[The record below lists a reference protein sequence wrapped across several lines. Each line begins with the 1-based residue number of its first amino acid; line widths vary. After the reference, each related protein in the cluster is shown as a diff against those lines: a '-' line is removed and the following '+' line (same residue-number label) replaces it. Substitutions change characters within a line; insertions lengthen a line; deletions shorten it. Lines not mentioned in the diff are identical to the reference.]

1 MSTELAK
8 ATTPEQVLDYE
19 RRIAAYEAYMRAA
32 GFDQGDLHEV
42 NEHRMRARWR
52 LGQML
57 AAIGAK
63 RGGSKGRPAL
73 LKGLL
78 ARLKLES
85 KRAQEAQRLGTMPK
99 VELEKRFRELRES
112 GEFATITWLIAQ
124 AYPFWHKERRRQ
136 RHAAIKSK
144 AQASRADHGFGPF
157 PLIYADPPWHFKT
170 YSEAGGGRSADQHYP
185 TLPDDEIL
193 DFRIEGRPVRDIAY
207 DDAMLFLWCTSSNL
221 PLALRVMQA
230 WGFEFKSSAVWIKEG
245 ESGRLQ
251 VGLGQIFRNAHEL
264 LLYGA
269 RGDVAG
275 PVEAP
280 LSVFKYPR
288 TKHSAKPPEI
298 RAAIERMYPDLA
310 DNRLELFARGK
321 IPGWITFGFEA

>member
-1 MSTELAK
+1 M
-8 ATTPEQVLDYE
+8 LDFE

-57 AAIGAK
+57 AALGAK

-73 LKGLL
+73 LKDVL

-85 KRAQEAQRLGTMPK
+85 KRALEAQRLGTMPK
-99 VELEKRFRELRES
+99 IELEKRFRELRES
-112 GEFATITWLIAQ
+112 GEFATIAWLIGQAQ
-124 AYPFWHKERRRQ
+124 PFWHKEQRRQ
-136 RHAAIKSK
+136 RHATINAK
-144 AQASRADHGFGPF
+144 AGAARTPHSLGPF

-170 YSEAGGGRSADQHYP
+170 YSQAGGGRSPDQHYP
-185 TLPDDEIL
+185 TLQDDEIVNFKI
-193 DFRIEGRPVRDIAY
+193 DSHPIRAIAH

-221 PLALRVMQA
+221 QLALHVMNA

-251 VGLGQIFRNAHEL
+251 VGMGQIFRNAHEI
-264 LLYGA
+264 LLYGS
-269 RGDVAG
+269 RGDVPG
-275 PVEAP
+275 PVELP
-280 LSVFKYPR
+280 LSVFRYPR
-288 TKHSAKPPEI
+288 TKHSAKPAEI
-298 RAAIERMYPDLA
+298 RAAIERMYPDFA
-310 DNRLELFARGK
+310 DNRIELFARGPV
-321 IPGWITFGFEA
+321 PGWVTDGFEA